1 MSQRKAQNDY
11 QKIIRSL
18 SDRIVEAQ
26 TPIRVLDAIKWDDGI
41 RQDFLKGRG
50 KHAPKVDRGY
60 YDSRPL
66 AFDASAKKQEFQ
78 NIERDITRQ
87 LGQFNPVGQIM
98 RRMCKEYRM
107 VIRMLEARG
116 TPDLGLISQ
125 ELYGSASDAFHA
137 GDPTLADLGLM
148 LSDYLNNIAD
158 RGDLKDE
165 PKTLTAK
172 EVVPILQ
179 ARLNTVFGEE
189 EGTIRVFESDGIVA
203 DAAAGADY
211 IKVRAD
217 ALFNERDVRALEVHE
232 GLVHVGTT
240 LNGLSQPICTFL
252 AKGPPSSTVTQE
264 GLAIL
269 MEVIAFASYPTRLRK
284 LTNRTRAIHM
294 AEEGADFLDVFH
306 FYREQGYSLEDSY
319 QNASRVFRGS
329 TPDGLPFTKDLSYL
343 KGFILIYNYIQLA
356 VRKGKLE
363 QIPPAVLR
371 QDHPGRHAHP
381 APTGGRGPGGAA
393 EVPAAAVPRP
403 QRAVGLDVLLE
414 LPQSPQPGPHRSG
427 LREHPLTVPR
437 RAGLSRCARAVG
449 RQARRTAM
457 ASHELDYRILG
468 ESMQTVEI
476 ELDPGE
482 TVIAEAGAMNYMTG
496 DIRFTAR
503 MGDGSDGSL
512 LGKLW
517 SAGKRKLGGESVF
530 MTHFTNEGQGKQHVA
545 FAAPYP
551 GSVVAVDLDDVGGRL
566 FCQKDSFLCA
576 AYGTR
581 VGIAFTKRLGAG
593 FFGGEGFI
601 LQKLEG
607 DGLVFVHAGGTLIR
621 RQLNG
626 ETLRVDTGC
635 LVAFTDGIDYDVQ
648 LAGGLKS
655 MLFGG
660 EGLLLTTLKGS
671 GTVWLQSLPFSRL
684 AGRIYDATFRAREE
698 VRTNNG

>member
-319 QNASRVFRGS
+319 QNASRVFRSS
-329 TPDGLPFTKDLSYL
+329 TRMACRSPRTC
-343 KGFILIYNYIQLA
+343 
-356 VRKGKLE
+356 
-363 QIPPAVLR
+363 
-371 QDHPGRHAHP
+371 
-381 APTGGRGPGGAA
+381 PT
-393 EVPAAAVPRP
+393 
-403 QRAVGLDVLLE
+403 
-414 LPQSPQPGPHRSG
+414 
-427 LREHPLTVPR
+427 
-437 RAGLSRCARAVG
+437 
-449 RQARRTAM
+449 
-457 ASHELDYRILG
+457 
-468 ESMQTVEI
+468 
-476 ELDPGE
+476 
-482 TVIAEAGAMNYMTG
+482 
-496 DIRFTAR
+496 
-503 MGDGSDGSL
+503 
-512 LGKLW
+512 
-517 SAGKRKLGGESVF
+517 
-530 MTHFTNEGQGKQHVA
+530 
-545 FAAPYP
+545 
-551 GSVVAVDLDDVGGRL
+551 
-566 FCQKDSFLCA
+566 
-576 AYGTR
+576 
-581 VGIAFTKRLGAG
+581 
-593 FFGGEGFI
+593 
-601 LQKLEG
+601 
-607 DGLVFVHAGGTLIR
+607 
-621 RQLNG
+621 
-626 ETLRVDTGC
+626 
-635 LVAFTDGIDYDVQ
+635 
-648 LAGGLKS
+648 
-655 MLFGG
+655 
-660 EGLLLTTLKGS
+660 
-671 GTVWLQSLPFSRL
+671 
-684 AGRIYDATFRAREE
+684 
-698 VRTNNG
+698 